1 MAMLALVAVASL
13 LACGQIVLTE
23 PAPTTSSD
31 PQQTPGQ
38 VPTATRAE
46 RPTPTLLPTI
56 ELPTAT
62 PFPPGFTAF
71 NVILPSAQS
80 AAVTAA
86 GCSRPAG
93 TSLPDLLADLQ
104 DLESVIDEVFPAD
117 VQDGADWEDR
127 IISALEMPA
136 EECPQVFQAIINKE
150 WKQIE
155 IENTTWAKLM
165 SVVMILQ
172 ISWVGEDDALAALEL
187 PFLGILEH
195 LDGRTMSFWRD
206 LLKAAP
212 GAARSLISSPAVL
225 DMDSDALP
233 TDFHLL
239 YLRSQGPAVS
249 EGLESLQWLVDGLD
263 PPWDEFDLSQVPG
276 DYHESETIESLT
288 TLHLKLPRAF
298 LALVRRPWLQESM
311 DSMNYTALVNVI
323 DFAYAS
329 LEATAQIA
337 EMDFMDTLEERDIII
352 IQELL
357 ELKWDDRSTYR
368 RILSDRYWWKSLSP
382 VASNPWH
389 G

>member
-1 MAMLALVAVASL
+1 ML
-13 LACGQIVLTE
+13 LTIE
-23 PAPTTSSD
+23 L
-31 PQQTPGQ
+31 
-38 VPTATRAE
+38 PTATS
-46 RPTPTLLPTI
+46 LPTATPVI
-56 ELPTAT
+56 DRRDLPTAT

-71 NVILPSAQS
+71 TVIPPSGQI
-80 AAVTAA
+80 AAVTVA

-93 TSLPDLLADLQ
+93 TSLNDLLPEIQ
-104 DLESVIDEVFPAD
+104 ESSWVGDGQPPAD
-117 VQDGADWEDR
+117 VEDGADWEEE
-127 IISALEMPA
+127 IISDLELLA
-136 EECPQVFQAIINKE
+136 EQCPQVFRSIIGKH
-150 WKQIE
+150 WMQTE

-172 ISWVGEDDALAALEL
+172 ISWVGEDDALAVLEL
-187 PFLGILEH
+187 PFLDTLEH

-249 EGLESLQWLVDGLD
+249 EGLGSLQWLVEGLD
-263 PPWDEFDLSQVPG
+263 PPWDEFDPSQVPG

-288 TLHLKLPRAF
+288 TLHPKSPRAF
-298 LALVRRPWLQESM
+298 LAMVRRPWLQESM

-323 DFAYAS
+323 DFAYES
-329 LEATAQIA
+329 PEATAQIA
-337 EMDFMDTLEERDIII
+337 EMNFLGTLEEGDIIL
-352 IQELL
+352 IQALL

-368 RILSDRYWWKSLSP
+368 RILSDPVLVEEFIASRQKSLARVSAETMQTKGP
-382 VASNPWH
+382 VPGSFR
-389 G
+389 